1 MELSPQS
8 KQQIDTIL
16 RFEKWTSWGFGI
28 LVVSAVVGM
37 LIYASYWDMPE
48 SFILVLLV
56 SVFALMISIETT
68 RFLMWRRF
76 VKNGQARKL
85 LTLRYTIYLIGVSAI
100 GYYGIV
106 VFYETPQPQSF
117 QAFLLLTL
125 TSFTVE
131 PERLTGQRIPTL
143 ASVSSTLKMVEII
156 GKNWPIPNPSDCPT
170 GLGSLP

>member
-28 LVVSAVVGM
+28 TVFSAVVGM

-48 SFILVLLV
+48 SLILVLLV

-85 LTLRYTIYLIGVSAI
+85 LTLRYTIYLIGVIAI

-117 QAFLLLTL
+117 QAFLLSQAFFWGAAFFGKWLD
-125 TSFTVE
+125 
-131 PERLTGQRIPTL
+131 RIIQKHDGHYLTGED
-143 ASVSSTLKMVEII
+143 LKLIREARDIEKEQ
-156 GKNWPIPNPSDCPT
+156 GH
-170 GLGSLP
+170 G